1 MKRAIISR
9 ASLWTRDDAPL
20 PLRDEL
26 LVARIGAVRG
36 RIPILYA
43 LILVNM
49 AALSLTYRGHAHP
62 WLTEGVPIVAAAAV
76 AWRAWFW
83 HRLKIDEA
91 PLARLR
97 QAERQL
103 GPTSAVLSVVI
114 ATWALLLYHFG
125 EPMLSGKIT
134 AAGHVVLF
142 VGVTSVSCILLLM
155 HVARTAQNI
164 ALCASVPFSLYLML
178 TGGTIEIVVGVNFL
192 ILGMASNWVLK
203 RFSDEFTQYIEVRVR
218 LRELSREQHALAHTD
233 PVTGLANRRQFFTCA
248 GRNLGDSVLLI
259 DLDGFK
265 QINDVYGH
273 PAGDHLLTA
282 IGARLRKLVPFAHCV
297 ARLGGDE
304 FALLLP
310 DQAGPAEARALA
322 DRCVAL
328 CALPVQWSGVAIRV
342 DASAGLYCPGPE
354 CVDFEAAYARADY
367 ALYQA
372 KKGGGGRAIL
382 FTDDHEVGMQRGVA
396 LEQALR
402 EADYPAEIHIALQ
415 PIVTART
422 GDVVWHEALVRWV
435 SPRLGAVSAGE
446 AVELAERTGLIEH
459 VTRAVFARTLAAMK
473 RHPALN
479 VSINLSACDIASR
492 TQMQRLLLAVRTSGV
507 DPRRIML
514 EITETALL
522 ADVDVAAQAL
532 APMREMGVLIAL
544 DDFGTGYSSL
554 AYVHRIAPDAL
565 KIDSSFVARA
575 HDDPL
580 SLGLLQ
586 TMIDLGRR
594 IGAVVVAEGVERASQ
609 ADLLRS
615 LGVDKLQGYW
625 VGRPQPEAMIDLSFA
640 DRRRV
645 G

>member
-1 MKRAIISR
+1 M
-9 ASLWTRDDAPL
+9 
-20 PLRDEL
+20 
-26 LVARIGAVRG
+26 
-36 RIPILYA
+36 
-43 LILVNM
+43 
-49 AALSLTYRGHAHP
+49 
-62 WLTEGVPIVAAAAV
+62 
-76 AWRAWFW
+76 
-83 HRLKIDEA
+83 
-91 PLARLR
+91 
-97 QAERQL
+97 
-103 GPTSAVLSVVI
+103 
-114 ATWALLLYHFG
+114 
-125 EPMLSGKIT
+125 
-134 AAGHVVLF
+134 
-142 VGVTSVSCILLLM
+142 
-155 HVARTAQNI
+155 
-164 ALCASVPFSLYLML
+164 
-178 TGGTIEIVVGVNFL
+178 
-192 ILGMASNWVLK
+192 
-203 RFSDEFTQYIEVRVR
+203 
-218 LRELSREQHALAHTD
+218 
-233 PVTGLANRRQFFTCA
+233 
-248 GRNLGDSVLLI
+248 
-259 DLDGFK
+259 
-265 QINDVYGH
+265 
-273 PAGDHLLTA
+273 
-282 IGARLRKLVPFAHCV
+282 
-297 ARLGGDE
+297 
-304 FALLLP
+304 
-310 DQAGPAEARALA
+310 
-322 DRCVAL
+322 
-328 CALPVQWSGVAIRV
+328 AIRV

-354 CVDFEAAYARADY
+354 CVDFDAAYARADY

-372 KKGGGGRAIL
+372 QKGGGGRAIL

-446 AVELAERTGLIEH
+446 AVELAERAWLIEH

-492 TQMQRLLLAVRTSGV
+492 TQMQRLLSAVRTSGV

-640 DRRRV
+640 DRHRV